1 MDLKKITPYFILATV
16 VIIAAYDFWII
27 AEAGKQ
33 QSISAV
39 LIRWSHEYPSIPF
52 LLGFLCGH
60 LFWRM
65 KDKDVY
71 GEEKE

>member
-1 MDLKKITPYFILATV
+1 MKKITPYFIIILVAAIV
-16 VIIAAYDFWII
+16 IYDFYIIAAQ
-27 AEAGKQ
+27 GKTE
-33 QSISAV
+33 SVSAT

-52 LLGFLCGH
+52 LLGFTAGH

-71 GEEKE
+71 GDKK